1 MGLIEA
7 MQEYIGSMTP
17 RKALDASAVAMSPV
31 PGLGDV
37 LGAASDAAM
46 FYNEPDQRTLGN
58 YGMSALGLLPFIPAL
73 GVTRQIGKMDFDPRF
88 DPRKNEQERLSN
100 LVTEVDTKPANV
112 PTKSIYD
119 LEGKP
124 FITTMSDRTDA
135 GGILER
141 INSVDLPSQVDL
153 HGGQDYMF
161 RNKGQVWSSGKA
173 PVSAILKRATDL
185 KKQTGQ
191 NPIMLPWRMTPTGSD
206 FAQMTGETML
216 SYASASMGKS
226 TKKDLDKSMK
236 AFIPD
241 WKGVNNPESIM
252 QFKSTSDKKRKAI
265 KNMLDKQFRNE
276 GGLSLGE
283 ARLSIADP
291 RQLNAPEGGLMNIGE
306 IDPSQGMIRRDG
318 VNTYPFAIGGKGVGK
333 LKEDLMVHQLLPEVA
348 NFRRMQDVMKPSAAD
363 LRSMQMKPFSG
374 VITEGLL
381 KAIEKAN
388 K

>member
-1 MGLIEA
+1 
-7 MQEYIGSMTP
+7 
-17 RKALDASAVAMSPV
+17 
-31 PGLGDV
+31 
-37 LGAASDAAM
+37 
-46 FYNEPDQRTLGN
+46 
-58 YGMSALGLLPFIPAL
+58 
-73 GVTRQIGKMDFDPRF
+73 
-88 DPRKNEQERLSN
+88 
-100 LVTEVDTKPANV
+100 
-112 PTKSIYD
+112 
-119 LEGKP
+119 
-124 FITTMSDRTDA
+124 
-135 GGILER
+135 
-141 INSVDLPSQVDL
+141 
-153 HGGQDYMF
+153 
-161 RNKGQVWSSGKA
+161 
-173 PVSAILKRATDL
+173 
-185 KKQTGQ
+185 
-191 NPIMLPWRMTPTGSD
+191 
-206 FAQMTGETML
+206 MTGETML

-241 WKGVNNPESIM
+241 WKGVNNPDSIM

-348 NFRRMQDVMKPSAAD
+348 NFRRMQDVMSPSAAD